1 MCDFVIKTKKKK
13 KKQQVTLKFAQ
24 VSGSNLVP
32 ASAYSRTFY

>member
-13 KKQQVTLKFAQ
+13 KKQVTLKFAQ